1 MYWYGT
7 TKNEANTQQFLD
19 DGMTLYSMDWT
30 TETPTQEGW
39 YWVVNGNKEIE
50 IVEVYKLDN
59 RLYAW
64 TVTSERDF
72 DLNEFI
78 MWLGPIPPP
87 EMPE

>member
-1 MYWYGT
+1 MNTYEINVNAGYGIGGGFY
-7 TKNEANTQQFLD
+7 NFA
-19 DGMTLYSMDWT
+19 WT
-30 TETPTQEGW
+30 TEAPTQEGW

-50 IVEVYKLDN
+50 IVKVYKLDN
-59 RLYAW
+59 SLHAW

-72 DLNEFI
+72 DLKEFS

>member
-1 MYWYGT
+1 MNTYEINVNTGYGIGGGFY
-7 TKNEANTQQFLD
+7 NFA
-19 DGMTLYSMDWT
+19 WT

>member
-1 MYWYGT
+1 MNTYEINVNTGYGIGGGFYNFAW
-7 TKNEANTQQFLD
+7 K
-19 DGMTLYSMDWT
+19 

-59 RLYAW
+59 RLCAW

-72 DLNEFI
+72 DLKEFS